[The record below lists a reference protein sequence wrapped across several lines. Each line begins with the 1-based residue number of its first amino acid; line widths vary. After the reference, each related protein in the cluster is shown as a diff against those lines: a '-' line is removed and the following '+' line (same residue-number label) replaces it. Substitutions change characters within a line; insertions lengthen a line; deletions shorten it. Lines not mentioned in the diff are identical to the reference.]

1 MFSKTTLCIPT
12 LNPGR
17 LAQQLVDALKAQ
29 TLQPDEILVIDSA
42 STDGSIT
49 AYNDAGARIMSI
61 LRKDF
66 DHGGTRN
73 LAFKSSA
80 ADIYIFMTQDAIPV
94 DTRALERIV
103 EALSV
108 NEHCGLVYGRQAP
121 SQDAGVFAKHARLY
135 NYPAGENTL
144 LKSAADVPRLGIK
157 TAFCSDSFAAYR
169 RSAMEQIGFFS
180 DNTLFAEDSIAAAM
194 LLQRGWQ
201 IGYVANAVVTHSHDY
216 SLKQDFCRYFDVGA
230 FHSLNKWYMDFL
242 GKAEGEGMRFVRSE
256 YNYLKNQGVS
266 FAMFRVILRNA
277 IRWFGYKIGRMHA
290 LLPTKFKCWVSTNK
304 AFWVR
309 NAKFNFVS

>member
-1 MFSKTTLCIPT
+1 MSPKITLCIPT
-12 LNPGR
+12 LNPGN
-17 LAQQLVDALKAQ
+17 LAQQMVNALKAQ

-42 STDGSIT
+42 STDGSIAT
-49 AYNDAGARIMSI
+49 YNGVGARIMPI

-94 DTRALERIV
+94 DTRALELIV

-108 NEHCGLVYGRQAP
+108 NERCGLVYGRQSP
-121 SQDAGVFAKHARLY
+121 SQDAGIFAKHARLY
-135 NYPAGENTL
+135 NYPAGESTL

-201 IGYVANAVVTHSHDY
+201 IGYVANAIVTHSHDY

-256 YNYLKNQGVS
+256 YNYLKQEGVCCAA
-266 FAMFRVILRNA
+266 FKVVLRNA
-277 IRWFGYKIGRMHA
+277 VRWAGYRVGRSHKQIPPQIKLKLTTNRA
-290 LLPTKFKCWVSTNK
+290 YWLRNSVSH
-304 AFWVR
+304 
-309 NAKFNFVS
+309 SE